1 MLKILISI
9 LFCFVAS
16 KDLVI
21 IGDARIQEMSE
32 VLMNVGY
39 ADYSYYYSNYRFLMT
54 ETPVS
59 YEGYKLEIVGVSK
72 NTLSHLLEGAQPYKT
87 VHDKLKNAKDGTS
100 VLLSIGFQNTDD
112 YNDIFIFYGKLADK
126 FPKLNFYIISVI
138 GVNDGDPKSSIN
150 TKIKDFNKKVESRIE
165 IVGFQNLHYKNI
177 LNNNNPSQIVVNNE
191 VIDIF
196 NYSTDSAGFFK
207 NGYIKIFKAIVE
219 GL

>member
-1 MLKILISI
+1 MTLGLINAPGFNVKVFAAEENYKLTLHANYPDGSDETKEI
-9 LFCFVAS
+9 
-16 KDLVI
+16 
-21 IGDARIQEMSE
+21 E
-32 VLMNVGY
+32 VEAN
-39 ADYSYYYSNYRFLMT
+39 DSYYSSLDEFA
-54 ETPVS
+54 

-112 YNDIFIFYGKLADK
+112 YNNIFIFYGKLADK